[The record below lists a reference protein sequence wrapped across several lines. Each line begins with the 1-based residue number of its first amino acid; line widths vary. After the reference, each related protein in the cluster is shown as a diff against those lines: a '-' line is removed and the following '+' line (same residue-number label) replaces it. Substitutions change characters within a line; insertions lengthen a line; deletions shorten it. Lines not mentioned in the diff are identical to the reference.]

1 MAAMMS
7 VEECGVSWCQVSQ
20 PHDRHEQVL
29 VTIHCHLL
37 GSSQQGRTVQFG
49 VTGFDELTAMPALTV
64 IRPNGLA
71 QESVELFWED
81 ALRIGPQL
89 ESAWGRFR
97 P

>member
-1 MAAMMS
+1 MNS
-7 VEECGVSWCQVSQ
+7 LGECKISWCQVRQ
-20 PHDRHEQVL
+20 PHKRHEQVL
-29 VTIHCHLL
+29 VTMHCHLL
-37 GSSQQGRTVQFG
+37 DSQEGRTVQIG
-49 VTGFDELTAMPALTV
+49 LTGFDELTAMPALTI

-89 ESAWGRFR
+89 EAAWGRFR